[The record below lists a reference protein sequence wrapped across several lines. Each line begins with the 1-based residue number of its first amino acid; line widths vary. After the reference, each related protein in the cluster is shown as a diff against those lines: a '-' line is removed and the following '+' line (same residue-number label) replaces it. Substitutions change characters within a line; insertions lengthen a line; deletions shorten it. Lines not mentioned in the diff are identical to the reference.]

1 MIFCMYICVVVFKSV
16 FVYVCFFIWGKEIK
30 EVIINNLFIL
40 SFKIVVDLVLVLKVF
55 FLYLFFY
62 FVILEIIE

>member
-1 MIFCMYICVVVFKSV
+1 MMFCMYICVVVFKSV
-16 FVYVCFFIWGKEIK
+16 FVYVCFFFWGKKIK